1 MHRDVLEFKVW
12 EKGSLLDQSK
22 DVPNNAI
29 KTQSVFSFYENGM
42 SFAYIG
48 RNMPK
53 KLGKVII

>member
-29 KTQSVFSFYENGM
+29 KTQSVCSFYENGIM
-42 SFAYIG
+42 TMYSINDTYLANEG
-48 RNMPK
+48 
-53 KLGKVII
+53 

>member
-29 KTQSVFSFYENGM
+29 KTQSVFSFYENGIM
-42 SFAYIG
+42 TMYSINDSYLANEG
-48 RNMPK
+48 
-53 KLGKVII
+53 